1 MKLDAKTIYKN
12 LNLIILVVILI
23 VAGLGF
29 YFLKPK
35 YDAMAGAAR
44 ELKLA
49 EDELTIQQDNL
60 RNTQSLLQSYES
72 VKEQLHN
79 LSLALPGEKDIP
91 DLLVQLEALAVK
103 NSVMMDEISYSEEV
117 AVPVAQAPLAEG
129 GEPVSNSAE
138 AQNPDATDAMLVSP
152 AAPVD
157 PAGVYSTLNVSL
169 SLSGKYGDFLQYLG
183 DVQKNLRFLDVYSVD
198 FSAGS
203 GSESSQESGEGSG
216 EVNFEDQILDFKVE
230 LRTYYLK

>member
-1 MKLDAKTIYKN
+1 MKFDAKIIHKN
-12 LNLIILVVILI
+12 LNLIVLVVILV

-35 YDAMAGAAR
+35 YDAMAGAER

-49 EDELTIQQDNL
+49 EDELTIQQSNL

-72 VKEQLHN
+72 VKEQLDN

-91 DLLVQLEALAVK
+91 NLLVQLEALAVK
-103 NSVMMDEISYSEEV
+103 NSVMMDEVSYSEE
-117 AVPVAQAPLAEG
+117 AADPIQQAPLAEG
-129 GEPVSNSAE
+129 GELSSSPTE
-138 AQNPDATDAMLVSP
+138 AQNFDATGAILVSP
-152 AAPVD
+152 APLVD

-169 SLSGKYGDFLQYLG
+169 SLSGKYNDFLQYLG

-198 FSAGS
+198 FSADS
-203 GSESSQESGEGSG
+203 GSESSQESGE
-216 EVNFEDQILDFKVE
+216 VNFEDRVLDFKVE